1 MTYALMSSAGKDCT
15 LALDRALRNGLDIRF
30 IINTYDRESGRV
42 AFHGTRRELIEA
54 YAEQLGLEPLLFPSG
69 GEPFEETFVKL
80 LGEVTSRGITGLVFG
95 NIHLADVRAWY
106 EDRVTA
112 AGLEHVE
119 PIWGE
124 EPIHLIR
131 ESVERGFRS
140 IIISVDLAQGAA
152 ELLGKEIDQEL
163 IDQITDM
170 PELDAC
176 GERGEYH
183 SFVFDGPLFS
193 QPVEFDTGSVFESHN
208 HKLLDLIP
216 LVHAKDRSHR

>member
-80 LGEVTSRGITGLVFG
+80 LDTVRSHGISGLVFG

-170 PELDAC
+170 PQLDAC